1 MRKYYSLMS
10 RKTKGKC
17 VGVIILTGL
26 SSILISIWP
35 VKLGELYTAIS
46 NGNIRTI
53 TQAILPILTFG
64 LIYLSAECITVFRRV
79 MLDCVIAAH
88 ESEIRDSILGKLLH
102 MPVAYYSGSMSGERT
117 AQLNQGVSGFSQ
129 LIKVV
134 CNDLFSTALIA
145 VCTLL
150 QVFLNAPPLMAGIML
165 LYLIINVTV
174 SCFQIHSQNGV
185 REKVVAQKNMLDG
198 QVCQAISNLEL
209 IRNMN
214 AGNYEKN
221 RLKPGILSIRNTE
234 QRHHRFMGAYDSLK
248 QICKVLFQI
257 VILALAV
264 LLISQGRMTSG
275 SVITVCLLFQQLI
288 KPIEEVYR
296 FIDETASSLIKAKA
310 LLDVAY
316 ADKDPVYSIESR
328 GKEFGNAELRFRNTV
343 ITNPEKTKIIAWYED
358 TVIPCDSIALI
369 QGPNGSGKSSLARCA
384 VRYYPHAQGEIT
396 FNGRPI
402 STISQKELTD
412 LVYYTPQNSSFF
424 KGTVRE
430 NLHYGLERTVSDEEM
445 ISALRNV
452 GLTGEGHGCTVLR
465 EKPMEVL
472 ECQIGEKAD
481 ELSGGMKQRLNLARA
496 FLRSPRVFIFDEITA
511 NLDEEA
517 RDFVL
522 GNIEA
527 YAASIGAGIVYIS
540 HDENVAK
547 RCKAIITIHNKIQ
560 DNAES
565 QAA

>member
-1 MRKYYSLMS
+1 MKKYFSLMS

-17 VGVIILTGL
+17 LGVIILAAL
-26 SSILISIWP
+26 SSVLVSIWP

-46 NGNIRTI
+46 NGSIGTLD
-53 TQAILPILTFG
+53 QAVVPVLLFG

-88 ESEIRDSILGKLLH
+88 ESEIREFSLRKLLH
-102 MPVAYYSGSMSGERT
+102 MPVAYYSGSMSGEKT

-129 LIKVV
+129 LIKIV
-134 CNDLFSTALIA
+134 CNDLFATALIA
-145 VCTLL
+145 VCTLV

-165 LYLIINVTV
+165 LYLVINITI
-174 SCFQIHSQNGV
+174 SCLQIHSQNGV
-185 REKVVAQKNMLDG
+185 REKVVAQKNTLDG
-198 QVCQAISNLEL
+198 QVCQAINNLEV
-209 IRNMN
+209 IRSMN

-221 RLKPGILSIRNTE
+221 RLKPGILNIKSTE
-234 QRHHRFMGAYDSLK
+234 QRHHRFMGIYDSLK
-248 QICKVLFQI
+248 QICKVVFQI
-257 VILALAV
+257 GILVLSV
-264 LLISQGRMTSG
+264 LLISRGKMTAG

-296 FIDETASSLIKAKA
+296 FMDETASSLIKAKA

-316 ADKDPVYSIESR
+316 ADEDPVYSIESH
-328 GKEFGNAELRFRNTV
+328 GIEPGNTELRFRNTV

-358 TVIPCDSIALI
+358 TAIPCNTITLLR
-369 QGPNGSGKSSLARCA
+369 GPNGSGKSSLARCT
-384 VRYYPHAQGEIT
+384 VRYYPHTQGEIT
-396 FNGRPI
+396 LDKRSL
-402 STISQKELTD
+402 STISQQELTG
-412 LVYYTPQNSSFF
+412 LVYYTPQISSFF

-430 NLHYGLERTVSDEEM
+430 NLKYGLERTVSDEEM
-445 ISALRNV
+445 ISALRKV
-452 GLTGEGHGCTVLR
+452 GLTGDGHGCTVLR
-465 EKPMEVL
+465 ESPMEAL
-472 ECQIGEKAD
+472 DCQIGEKAD

-496 FLRSPRVFIFDEITA
+496 FLRSPKVFIFDEITA

-547 RCKAIITIHNKIQ
+547 RCKVKVTVHNKIQ
-560 DNAES
+560 DNVEL